1 MQQGA
6 SAIAATLVPTNPRS
20 ALVLQPGFMLPGPLV
35 PVASSRALLVSP
47 APIGPA
53 QDGGGVWGSVPHET
67 PEQAPHLG
75 HGQRQQLGGGVV
87 LVRSPR
93 GRACAA
99 RRDKIGRA
107 SCR

>member
-20 ALVLQPGFMLPGPLV
+20 ALVLQPGFMLPDPLV

-53 QDGGGVWGSVPHET
+53 QDGGGVWGSAPHEA

-75 HGQRQQLGGGVV
+75 HGQRQQLGGEVEFV
-87 LVRSPR
+87 LSPQR
-93 GRACAA
+93 RPCGA
-99 RRDKIGRA
+99 RRERRA
-107 SCR
+107 PAWRA